1 MHPRS
6 KHWHMLDYVITRQR
20 YVRSVHITR
29 VMRGTSCWSENRLV
43 RCLVVINLLPPKRRH
58 APARPRKLNVD
69 MLKRDEVKS
78 QLQVKLDD
86 ILACDQQDAMPS
98 VDEDWKHI
106 KDATY
111 QVAADVLGYQV
122 KRHHQD

>member
-1 MHPRS
+1 
-6 KHWHMLDYVITRQR
+6 
-20 YVRSVHITR
+20 
-29 VMRGTSCWSENRLV
+29 
-43 RCLVVINLLPPKRRH
+43 
-58 APARPRKLNVD
+58 

-98 VDEDWKHI
+98 VEEDWKHI

-111 QVAADVLGYQV
+111 KVAADILDYQV
-122 KRHHQD
+122 